1 MLRISVPRTF
11 LVGLLSTAT
20 LASAQ
25 SPVAAPV
32 QNSRPPALRI
42 DGVEVPAEAYARWL
56 VLNVGERQARVFG
69 REYFAV
75 EREARALGVEAT
87 EKECARRVDADIEE
101 RIEKA
106 FLGRKSDWL
115 AELERTRRT
124 EAAVRLQR
132 EIEARPHILVEKMV
146 AIDRVVPEQKIE
158 RDWEFEYGRLGRKY
172 ELSMT
177 KVLVVVPSETG
188 QTRDAWNAGR
198 EKVMAAGREK
208 ALAVRTRIVAGE
220 EFGRVA
226 RETSDDP
233 ETRDSRGVP
242 ARGFS
247 HFGWPRSFMD
257 ELEKLPVGAV
267 SEPLFARGGWWV
279 VRVEA
284 VHETPLESVRDT
296 LRERLEKKGPEPD
309 EVAMVLERIRYA
321 TEVRVLPTMYED
333 SGDSELAGPNQPILE
348 VDGEPVGR
356 GEFARWLVGVQGE
369 AMIQRFLEDFVIERE
384 AKKVGITVT
393 KDEIEARVRLQLEA
407 RIAEGHKGTRESWH
421 LFLAMNGRT
430 EESFVRTLAERTRTD
445 LLAEK
450 LLVRDR
456 QVTPEDVK
464 QRFASQYGADGER
477 IEARWIV
484 VLNRVETVDPDW
496 TRDDL
501 IRELVAA
508 HERGRANTSELVRR
522 ARAGEDFAQL
532 AREHSD
538 DAPTRE
544 SGGLL
549 VERFRADVYPEGF
562 GAAVANLAVGE
573 VTDALDYANSWA
585 TFQVVKRRKVTFEE
599 VRDEL
604 AAELATLRPSG
615 LRVNAH
621 RNALTQSTK
630 LELLGGLAPR

>member
-1 MLRISVPRTF
+1 MIQIGVVRAF
-11 LVGLLSTAT
+11 LVALFSIVT

-25 SPVAAPV
+25 VPGAVSTRD
-32 QNSRPPALRI
+32 SRPPAMRI
-42 DGVEVPAEAYARWL
+42 DGVDVPAEAYARWL
-56 VLNVGERQARVFG
+56 VLNVGERQARTFG
-69 REYFAV
+69 REFAAV
-75 EREARALGVEAT
+75 EREARAMGVDASE
-87 EKECARRVDADIEE
+87 EECARRVDADIEE

-124 EAAVRLQR
+124 EAAVRFQR
-132 EIEARPHILVEKMV
+132 EIELRPHVLVEKMV
-146 AIDRVVPEQKIE
+146 AIDRVVPEEKIA
-158 RDWEFEYGRLGRKY
+158 RDWEVEYGRNGRRY
-172 ELSMT
+172 ELLMT
-177 KVLVVVPSETG
+177 KVLVVVPSEAG
-188 QTRDAWNAGR
+188 QSREAWNAGR

-208 ALAVRTRIVAGE
+208 ALGVRARIVGGE
-220 EFGRVA
+220 DFGRVA

-233 ETRDSRGVP
+233 ETRDSRGVL
-242 ARGFS
+242 ARGFT

-267 SEPLFARGGWWV
+267 SEPLFARGGWWI
-279 VRVEA
+279 VRVES
-284 VHETPLESVRDT
+284 VHETPLESVHDA

-309 EVAMVLERIRYA
+309 EVAMVLERIRTA
-321 TEVRVLPTMYED
+321 TNVHILPAMYED
-333 SGDSELAGPNQPILE
+333 AGDSELAGPNQPVLE
-348 VDGEPVGR
+348 VDGEPIGR
-356 GEFARWLVGVQGE
+356 GVFARWLVGVQGE

-384 AKKVGITVT
+384 AKKVGVTVT
-393 KDEIEARVRLQLEA
+393 QDEIDARVRLQLQT
-407 RIAEGHKGTRESWH
+407 RIAEAHNGTRESWQ

-456 QVTPEDVK
+456 KVTPEDVK
-464 QRFASQYGADGER
+464 QRYTSQYGEDGER

-484 VLNRVETVDPDW
+484 VLNKVEGVDPKW

-501 IRELVAA
+501 IKAMVTA
-508 HERGRANTSELVRR
+508 HERSGAQTTELVRR

-538 DAPTRE
+538 DEPTRE
-544 SGGLL
+544 KGGLL
-549 VERFRADVYPEGF
+549 AERFRADAYPESF
-562 GAAVANLAVGE
+562 GIAVAKLGVGE
-573 VTDALDYANSWA
+573 ITDALDYGNAWA
-585 TFQVVKRRKVTFEE
+585 AFQVVKRRKVTFEE
-599 VRDEL
+599 VREEL

-615 LRVNAH
+615 LLVNGH
-621 RNALTQSTK
+621 RNALTQKVK

>member
-1 MLRISVPRTF
+1 MIRLCVACG
-11 LVGLLSTAT
+11 LLAGLLSSEVI
-20 LASAQ
+20 ASTQAPLDAPAQ
-25 SPVAAPV
+25 AA
-32 QNSRPPALRI
+32 RPPALLI
-42 DGVEVPAEAYARWL
+42 DGIAVPAEAYARWL
-56 VLNVGERQARVFG
+56 VLNVGERQARIFG
-69 REYFAV
+69 REYVAV
-75 EREARALGVEAT
+75 EREARDLGVEVT
-87 EKECARRVDADIEE
+87 EEECARRVEADIAE

-106 FLGRKSDWL
+106 FLGRRSDWL

-132 EIEARPHILVEKMV
+132 EIEVRPHVLVEKMV

-158 RDWEFEYGRLGRKY
+158 RDWEFEFGRKGRKY
-172 ELSMT
+172 DLSMT
-177 KVLVVVPSETG
+177 KILVVVPSETG
-188 QTRDAWNAGR
+188 QSRDEWNAGR
-198 EKVMAAGREK
+198 DKVMTAGREK
-208 ALAVRTRIVAGE
+208 SLAARARIVAGE
-220 EFGRVA
+220 DFGRVA

-242 ARGFS
+242 PRGFA
-247 HFGWPRSFMD
+247 HYGWPSSFMD

-267 SEPLFARGGWWV
+267 SEPLFARGGWWI

-284 VHETPLESVRDT
+284 VRETPLESVRGT

-309 EVAMVLERIRYA
+309 EVAMVLERIRESA
-321 TEVRVLPTMYED
+321 QVRILPAMYED
-333 SGDSELAGPNQPILE
+333 AGDSELAGPNQPVLL

-356 GEFARWLVGVQGE
+356 GVFARWLVGVQGE
-369 AMIQRFLEDFVIERE
+369 SMIQRFLEDFVIERE
-384 AKKVGITVT
+384 ARKVGITVT
-393 KDEIEARVRLQLEA
+393 QDEIDARVRIQLEA

-421 LFLAMNGRT
+421 LFLAMSGRT

-450 LLVRDR
+450 LLLRER
-456 QVTPEDVK
+456 KVTPEDVK
-464 QRFASQYGADGER
+464 QRFASQYGPDGER

-484 VLNRVETVDPDW
+484 VLNKVDAVDPNW

-508 HERGRANTSELVRR
+508 HERGRANTAELVRR
-522 ARAGEDFAQL
+522 ARAVEDFAKL
-532 AREHSD
+532 AREYSD

-549 VERFRADVYPEGF
+549 VERFRADAYPESF
-562 GAAVANLAVGE
+562 GAAVANLAVGGI
-573 VTDALDYANSWA
+573 TDPLDYANSWA
-585 TFQVVKRRKVTFEE
+585 VFQVVKRRKVTFDE

-615 LRVNAH
+615 LLVNAH
-621 RNALTQSTK
+621 RNALTQGVK
-630 LELLGGLAPR
+630 LELLEGLAPR